1 MFVWRIY
8 AKKYQSSAFSG
19 IGGLYVSGR
28 WHPQGHKIVY
38 TAESLALASLEIFV
52 HLESDRIPLVAIK
65 AWLPDEL
72 EIEEIERGSSRRRKA
87 QEQVSRERSQLPDN
101 WQDTSAYPILQKMGQ
116 DWLNSTRT
124 PVLKVPSAIV
134 PVEYNYLLNPQH
146 PELKIVLEPPIRFRF
161 DRRMWKTEV

>member
-1 MFVWRIY
+1 MFVWRIC

-52 HLESDRIPLVAIK
+52 HLESDRVPLVAIK
-65 AWLPDEL
+65 AWLPEEL
-72 EIEEIERGSSRRRKA
+72 EIEEIK
-87 QEQVSRERSQLPDN
+87 RSQLPDN

-116 DWLNSTRT
+116 DWLNSKRT
-124 PVLKVPSAIV
+124 TVLKVPSAIV

-146 PELKIVLEPPIRFRF
+146 PEFKIVLEPPIRFRF
-161 DRRMWKTEV
+161 DRRMWKTEI